1 MCSAEKQMT
10 DEEELEQ
17 PLNQKWQEEKTTCEG
32 RAWTLFMNQSIH
44 DMQIAGDWTLWTGKT
59 SLNPTLLKKTW
70 NVKRF
75 IQNSQTLLPTDTT
88 WEALIHRSLII
99 SQKLHYNQSTT
110 TEKLTNT
117 SPDDTA
123 NWEANCCRAQ
133 IYMPLQILG
142 NNRADVSQLNSK
154 WGNKVRLKI
163 CTHGTKL
170 EINGFFGVS
179 GWFLFLLHWPSIE
192 LLPEYWQ
199 VTQKKQNILQTRG
212 QKFHFRNLDNLLG
225 HILVNITVSVKNP
238 PPVWGWGE
246 KN

>member
-59 SLNPTLLKKTW
+59 PLNPTLLKKTW
-70 NVKRF
+70 DVKRF

-99 SQKLHYNQSTT
+99 SQELHYNQSTT

-142 NNRADVSQLNSK
+142 NNRANVSQLNSK
-154 WGNKVRLKI
+154 WGNKIKSDSRSA
-163 CTHGTKL
+163 HMA
-170 EINGFFGVS
+170 
-179 GWFLFLLHWPSIE
+179 
-192 LLPEYWQ
+192 
-199 VTQKKQNILQTRG
+199 QN
-212 QKFHFRNLDNLLG
+212 
-225 HILVNITVSVKNP
+225 
-238 PPVWGWGE
+238 
-246 KN
+246 